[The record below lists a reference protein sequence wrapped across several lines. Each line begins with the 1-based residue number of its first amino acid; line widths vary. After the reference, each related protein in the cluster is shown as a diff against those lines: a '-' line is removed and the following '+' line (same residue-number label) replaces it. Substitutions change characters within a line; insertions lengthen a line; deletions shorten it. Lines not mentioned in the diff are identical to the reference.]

1 VHLHTKYVDKCRRIM
16 ISGSGSIEDRYVS
29 RLRKLKRISEKLEK
43 ILQNMLDVVH
53 SGIYDSETIERLE
66 LLLFY
71 VNETALPSEREVW
84 KRLGDILLATINLDL
99 SEQLNRIDKV
109 ELLTRSIHNIITG
122 LDRGN

>member
-1 VHLHTKYVDKCRRIM
+1 
-16 ISGSGSIEDRYVS
+16 
-29 RLRKLKRISEKLEK
+29 
-43 ILQNMLDVVH
+43 

-109 ELLTRSIHNIITG
+109 ELLTRSIRNIITG